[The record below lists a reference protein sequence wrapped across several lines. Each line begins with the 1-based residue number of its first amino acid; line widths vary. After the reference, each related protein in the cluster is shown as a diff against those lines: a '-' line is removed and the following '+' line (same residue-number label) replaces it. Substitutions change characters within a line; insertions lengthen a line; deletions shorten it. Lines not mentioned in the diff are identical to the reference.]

1 MAEQT
6 INIIETQEVPVYI
19 DDGGVEVDVVSKVVV
34 QTETIRP
41 PNVVTSSERNI
52 TVAVH
57 ENTDYKYGT
66 LDTLTITDVDDSG
79 LASSIQFTSG
89 STPTVFTYPSS
100 LIEWVNEEINI
111 DADSRYMIAFC
122 NRIAYISKIKNI

>member
-1 MAEQT
+1 MGEQI
-6 INIIETQEVPVYI
+6 INILERTEEPFAI
-19 DDGGVEVDVVSKVVV
+19 DNDEIVIDVLCAVVV

-41 PNVVTSSERNI
+41 PNVVRSSD
-52 TVAVH
+52 AVISVYVK
-57 ENTDYKYGT
+57 ENTDYIYET
-66 LDTLTITDVDDSG
+66 LTSLTITGVDDSG

-111 DADSRYMIAFC
+111 DAGSRYMIAFC

>member
-19 DDGGVEVDVVSKVVV
+19 DDGGVEIDAVSKVVV

-111 DADSRYMIAFC
+111 EADSRYMIAFC

>member
-19 DDGGVEVDVVSKVVV
+19 DDGGVEIDVVSKVVV

-41 PNVVTSSERNI
+41 PNVVTSSGRNI

-111 DADSRYMIAFC
+111 EADSRYMIAFC